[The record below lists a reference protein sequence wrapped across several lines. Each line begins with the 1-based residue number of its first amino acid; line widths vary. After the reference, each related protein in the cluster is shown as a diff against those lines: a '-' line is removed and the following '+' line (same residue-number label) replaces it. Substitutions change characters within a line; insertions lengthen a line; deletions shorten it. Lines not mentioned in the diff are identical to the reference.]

1 MKNQCQH
8 LTATQRNEL
17 LTKNRRDVRWDT
29 WHLENRS
36 SRLQTKRGC
45 EADIFKIIC
54 SNKGIQGNVKK
65 KVKRLVLLGV
75 LERANESEWGDPSF
89 TQPKPK

>member
-36 SRLQTKRGC
+36 SRLQTKGGYK
-45 EADIFKIIC
+45 DDVFKTI
-54 SNKGIQGNVKK
+54 SST
-65 KVKRLVLLGV
+65 KVTCR
-75 LERANESEWGDPSF
+75 N
-89 TQPKPK
+89 